1 MVISIP
7 KEKCFMK
14 NQNFILSGLL
24 GGISMVIAGCATPPK
39 HAAVP
44 EDSNVA
50 AETTYNAIT
59 NGQDIVLK
67 NDRFDTPRTFRPPV
81 EITIVAKT
89 DSTDLRI
96 GYAADQVIFNW
107 ELDRNQLRVDGGPA
121 NGLHRLGAGGIT
133 SGKFVTIRWLV
144 STNRQAIYVNGD
156 LRFEHSGDYS
166 SMNKCI
172 SIFSA
177 AGSTVTVKSIIVKQL
192 STPSNEAAT
201 NKVEAVTAGQIENWI
216 AQLGDSNFS
225 KRNATVKMLA
235 QHPVEALPALQQALK
250 TETDND
256 RRWWLQA
263 AIQQC
268 Q

>member
-1 MVISIP
+1 M
-7 KEKCFMK
+7 
-14 NQNFILSGLL
+14 L
-24 GGISMVIAGCATPPK
+24 GGMLLVFAGCATPPK
-39 HAAVP
+39 HAAAP
-44 EDSNVA
+44 KDSDVT

-59 NGQDIVLK
+59 NGEDIVLK
-67 NDRFDTPRTFRPPV
+67 NDRFDTPRTFCPPV

-89 DSTDLRI
+89 DSTNLRI

-121 NGLHRLGAGGIT
+121 NGLHRLGAGGI
-133 SGKFVTIRWLV
+133 SAGQFVTIRWLV
-144 STNRQAIYVNGD
+144 LTNRQAIYVNGD
-156 LRFEHSGDYS
+156 LRFQHSGDYS
-166 SMNKCI
+166 SINKCI
-172 SIFSA
+172 SVFSA
-177 AGSTVTVKSIIVKQL
+177 AGSTVTVKSIVVKQL
-192 STPSNEAAT
+192 STPSNEVAT
-201 NKVEAVTAGQIENWI
+201 NIVEVVSAGQIENWI

-250 TETDND
+250 TETDSD

>member
-1 MVISIP
+1 
-7 KEKCFMK
+7 MK
-14 NQNFILSGLL
+14 NQNLILSGLL
-24 GGISMVIAGCATPPK
+24 GGILMVIAGCATPPK
-39 HAAVP
+39 HTAVL
-44 EDSNVA
+44 ENSNAA

-59 NGQDIVLK
+59 NGEDIILK

-89 DSTDLRI
+89 DSTNLRI

-121 NGLHRLGAGGIT
+121 NGLHRLGAGGIST
-133 SGKFVTIRWLV
+133 GKFATICWLV
-144 STNRQAIYVNGD
+144 LTNRQMIYVNGD

-166 SMNKCI
+166 SISKCI
-172 SIFSA
+172 SVFSA
-177 AGSTVTVKSIIVKQL
+177 AGSTVTVKSIVVKQL
-192 STPSNEAAT
+192 STRFNEAAT
-201 NKVEAVTAGQIENWI
+201 NLVEAVTSGQIENWI

-225 KRNATVKMLA
+225 KRNAMVKLLA
-235 QHPVEALPALQQALK
+235 QHSVEALPALQQALK